1 MNPSGMNNSTDN
13 GAAISYDDIVNNL
26 GDLPSLPA
34 VVMELLNSI
43 DQEDIDISVL
53 AKKVSHDQA
62 LTAKTLRL
70 ANSSLYGLQVKVT
83 TIQQAITYLGFQT
96 TRNLIT
102 AAAVTGCF
110 PEGLC
115 AGFDDKAF
123 WRHSIA
129 TAACAKVL
137 ARQIRFNQDYAFTAG
152 LLHDIGRLVLVTSF
166 PQQFAQAIA
175 YRALHDCTML
185 EAERT
190 VLGTDHVQAGLA
202 LAEHWNFSDTMRL
215 AIGGHHDPEAPGAG
229 FLASI
234 IHVADAVVYAL
245 DLAQVADDIVP
256 KISTVAW
263 GALGLDEDAYLQL
276 FRETE
281 LQYQE
286 ITTVLLA

>member
-1 MNPSGMNNSTDN
+1 MSNTL
-13 GAAISYDDIVNNL
+13 SYDDVVRTL
-26 GDLPSLPA
+26 DDLPSLPA

-43 DQEDIDISVL
+43 DQDDVDISVL
-53 AKKVSHDQA
+53 AKKVSYDQA

-110 PEGLC
+110 AEGHC
-115 AGFDDKAF
+115 PGFDHKAF

-137 ARQIRFNQDYAFTAG
+137 ARQMRFNQDYAFTAG
-152 LLHDIGRLVLVTSF
+152 LLHDIGRLVLVSCF
-166 PQQFAQAIA
+166 PNQYSVTIA
-175 YRALHDCTML
+175 YRDEHDCYLL

-190 VLGTDHVQAGLA
+190 VLGVDHVDAGMA

-234 IHVADAVVYAL
+234 IHVADAIVHAL
-245 DLAQVADDIVP
+245 DLAQMPDDLVP
-256 KISTVAW
+256 PVSTVAW
-263 GALGLDEDAYLQL
+263 NALGLDEEVYLQL

-281 LQYQE
+281 LQYDE
-286 ITTVLLA
+286 ISMVLLS

>member
-1 MNPSGMNNSTDN
+1 MSNDATL
-13 GAAISYDDIVNNL
+13 SYDDVVRTL
-26 GDLPSLPA
+26 DDLPSLPA

-43 DQEDIDISVL
+43 DQDDIDISVL
-53 AKKVSHDQA
+53 AKKVSYDQA

-110 PEGLC
+110 VEGHC
-115 AGFDDKAF
+115 PGFDHKAF

-137 ARQIRFNQDYAFTAG
+137 ARQMRFNQDYAFTAG
-152 LLHDIGRLVLVTSF
+152 LLHDIGRLVLVSCF
-166 PQQFAQAIA
+166 PEQYAATVA
-175 YRALHDCTML
+175 YRAQHDCYLL
-185 EAERT
+185 EAERA
-190 VLGTDHVQAGLA
+190 VLGVDHVAAGLA

-229 FLASI
+229 FLAAI
-234 IHVADAVVYAL
+234 IHVADAIVHAL
-245 DLAQVADDIVP
+245 DLAQVQDDLVP
-256 KISTVAW
+256 PVSTVAW
-263 GALGLDEDAYLQL
+263 TALGLDEEVYLQL

-281 LQYQE
+281 LQYEE
-286 ITTVLLA
+286 ISMVLLS

>member
-1 MNPSGMNNSTDN
+1 MSNTL
-13 GAAISYDDIVNNL
+13 SYDDVVRTL
-26 GDLPSLPA
+26 DDLPSLPA

-43 DQEDIDISVL
+43 DQEDVDITVL
-53 AKKVSHDQA
+53 ARKVSYDQA

-110 PEGLC
+110 AEGHC
-115 AGFDDKAF
+115 PGFDHKAF

-137 ARQIRFNQDYAFTAG
+137 ARQLRFNQDYAFTAG
-152 LLHDIGRLVLVTSF
+152 LLHDIGRLVLVSCF
-166 PQQFAQAIA
+166 PNQYSETIH
-175 YRALHDCTML
+175 YREQHDCYL
-185 EAERT
+185 LDAERT
-190 VLGTDHVQAGLA
+190 VLGVDHVDAGLA

-229 FLASI
+229 FLAAI
-234 IHVADAVVYAL
+234 VHVADAMVHAL
-245 DLAQVADDIVP
+245 DLAQVEDDLVP
-256 KISTVAW
+256 PVSTVAW
-263 GALGLDEDAYLQL
+263 TALGLDEEVYLQI

-281 LQYQE
+281 LQYEE
-286 ITTVLLA
+286 ISMVLLT

>member
-1 MNPSGMNNSTDN
+1 MSNTLT
-13 GAAISYDDIVNNL
+13 YDDVVRTL
-26 GDLPSLPA
+26 DDLPSLPA

-43 DQEDIDISVL
+43 DQDDVDISVL
-53 AKKVSHDQA
+53 AKKVSYDQA

-110 PEGLC
+110 AEGHC
-115 AGFDDKAF
+115 PGFDHKAF

-137 ARQIRFNQDYAFTAG
+137 ARQMRFNQDYAFTAG
-152 LLHDIGRLVLVTSF
+152 LLHDIGRLVLVSCF
-166 PQQFAQAIA
+166 PNQYSETIA
-175 YRALHDCTML
+175 YRDEHDCYLL
-185 EAERT
+185 EAERS
-190 VLGTDHVQAGLA
+190 VLGVDHVDAGMA

-229 FLASI
+229 FLAAI
-234 IHVADAVVYAL
+234 IHVADAIVHAL
-245 DLAQVADDIVP
+245 DLAQAPDDLVP
-256 KISTVAW
+256 PVSTVAW
-263 GALGLDEDAYLQL
+263 TALGLDEEIYLQL

-281 LQYQE
+281 LQYEE
-286 ITTVLLA
+286 ISMVLLS